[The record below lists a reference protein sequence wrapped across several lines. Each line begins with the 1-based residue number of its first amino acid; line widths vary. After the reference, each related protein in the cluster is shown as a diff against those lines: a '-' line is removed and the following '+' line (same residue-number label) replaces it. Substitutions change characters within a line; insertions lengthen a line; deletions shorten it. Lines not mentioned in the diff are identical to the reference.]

1 MNYVSRERLQKIH
14 EASMRMLER
23 TGMKYHNPKA
33 IEILK
38 DHGIRVE
45 GNVAYFTEEQ

>member
-1 MNYVSRERLQKIH
+1 MKERLQQIH
-14 EASMRMLER
+14 DASMRMLET

-38 DHGIRVE
+38 ENGIRVE
-45 GNVAYFTEEQ
+45 GNVAYFTEEQLMY